1 MNFNQFLNEA
11 KKFQVGDKWEWNHVD
26 GTKTV
31 EITEIKPN
39 GDIVGK
45 IEGTS
50 ETFIVRDA
58 NKYLKKKVNESIV
71 NEKLSTSETKKVAET
86 LAKAISKHDG
96 CKCTVNTKS
105 LEEGSF
111 DLDVDGEEYDG
122 GSYYI
127 NDKGEVVNAAITPH
141 EVYGTVNS
149 SVEDF
154 IKGLKKPVKESLVTE
169 GQFFKE
175 TKNFEDFLE
184 EIDGMPENRIRR
196 IMGKDYI
203 DTPGGYR
210 DEADDYNNDI
220 VDYTLSNMGQK
231 DFDKLKAWWENNV
244 KESFLDAYDKD
255 SDELDESRITI
266 KRRYTDNHPAQTVG
280 KFAAIRNKVLEAIK
294 DGKISNEEFNTIL
307 KEMTKDSSRW
317 LKRNAQYFNVSEDGV
332 SLSKFGMRILK
343 SITVNEATTKNP
355 KIWVPGGFDKE
366 IGKHPNSKITRKLV
380 LDAAKKWDVAPE
392 DAISYV
398 EFGWAIDL
406 DENKQNNNMENTK
419 FIYESF
425 SEFVENKLNENN
437 ESLLEALKSSIL
449 SGFISMYAAP
459 KDLYKAFYQYTKVD
473 LNAIEDTDFIEM
485 APSEAY
491 KSKNLGPSIVFYVS
505 QNEKVNP
512 YASAEG
518 YSNGMIPG
526 NALLAI
532 ANGQNEFF
540 ALQFSRYNIVYD
552 GRGKRFRAMSN
563 VGKDANRKDTVGISK
578 DYKGWNASGLSNVK
592 RISEVADIAYVLP
605 LEVIRAKYSVEALKR
620 QREEAKRGATA
631 MMDPRKIKDD
641 NISKY
646 KEILAQRL
654 LSKDEAIDKEVE
666 KVVNGVNQFIMD
678 GFAAKQMS
686 QYGEIILGHD
696 PKGREVR
703 VSDATNYLKN
713 VLEYYAKYV
722 NASNALETAKSKGG
736 AKWEVDYQ
744 EKEIK
749 RHTLSTR
756 EYLKKW
762 NDKTPNIAW

>member
-1 MNFNQFLNEA
+1 M
-11 KKFQVGDKWEWNHVD
+11 
-26 GTKTV
+26 
-31 EITEIKPN
+31 
-39 GDIVGK
+39 
-45 IEGTS
+45 
-50 ETFIVRDA
+50 
-58 NKYLKKKVNESIV
+58 
-71 NEKLSTSETKKVAET
+71 
-86 LAKAISKHDG
+86 
-96 CKCTVNTKS
+96 KS
-105 LEEGSF
+105 LEEASF
-111 DLDVDGEEYDG
+111 DLDIDGEEYDG

-127 NDKGEVVNAAITPH
+127 NDSGEVVNAAVTPH

-154 IKGLKKPVKESLVTE
+154 IKGLKKPIKESAITE
-169 GQFFKE
+169 GKGFKE
-175 TKNFEDFLE
+175 TEYLSAFLE
-184 EIDGMPENRIRR
+184 EIDGMPEAQIRK

-203 DTPGGYR
+203 DTPGNYAE
-210 DEADDYNNDI
+210 EAEDYDNDI
-220 VDYTLSNMGQK
+220 EDYMISNMGK
-231 DFDKLKAWWENNV
+231 KEFEKLVSYWKNNV

-255 SDELDESRITI
+255 SEELDESKITV

-280 KFAAIRNKVLEAIK
+280 KFATIRNKVLEAIK

-317 LKRNAQYFNVSEDGV
+317 LKRNAQYFNVSEEGV
-332 SLSKFGMRILK
+332 TLSKVGMRVLN
-343 SITVNEATTKNP
+343 SIVVNEATKKNP
-355 KIWVPGGFDKE
+355 EVWVPGGFDKE

-380 LDAAKKWDVAPE
+380 LDAAKKWDVKPE
-392 DAISYV
+392 DAIAYV
-398 EFGWAIDL
+398 EYGWMVDL
-406 DENKQNNNMENTK
+406 DENKQNNNMNNSK

-425 SEFVENKLNENN
+425 SEFVENRLNENN
-437 ESLLEALKSSIL
+437 ESLLEAIKSSIL

-459 KDLYKAFYQYTKVD
+459 KDLFKAFYQYTKAD
-473 LNAIEDTDFIEM
+473 LNAIEDADFIEM

-491 KSKNLGPSIVFYVS
+491 KSKNLGAAIVFYVS
-505 QNEKVNP
+505 RNEKVNP

-540 ALQFSRYNIVYD
+540 ALEFGRYNIPYD
-552 GRGKRFRAMSN
+552 SRGKRFRTFSN
-563 VGKDANRKDTVGISK
+563 VGKDANRKDTAGISK

-592 RISEVADIAYVLP
+592 RISEVADVAYVLP
-605 LEVIRAKYSVEALKR
+605 MDVIRAKYSTEAIKR

-631 MMDPRKIKDD
+631 LMDPRKIKDE
-641 NISKY
+641 NIAKY

-654 LSKDEAIDKEVE
+654 LNKDEAIDKEVE
-666 KVVNGVNQFIMD
+666 KVVSGVNQFIMD

-686 QYGEIILGHD
+686 QYGEIILGRD
-696 PKGREVR
+696 PKGREIR

-722 NASNALETAKSKGG
+722 NAANALETAKSKGED
-736 AKWEVDYQ
+736 KWEVDYQ

-749 RHTLSTR
+749 RYTLSTR